1 MSDFS
6 SQNAGFS
13 GVSDPKSCVRGTRTA
28 LSHGPLRCG
37 TIVRVLT
44 LAQSPA
50 RRVALAGVVGALY
63 VVLSLAVFV
72 IAFGPIQFRLGEA
85 LKPLVIRYPVT
96 IFAFGAGTIIVN
108 IFSPF
113 AGTLEL
119 LFMPVVDMTGGFLC
133 WLIAKNLRGPFGTY
147 LASVF
152 YALFT
157 AAGVAVVLAVV
168 AGLPYLFAFVTVAV
182 SEVILLVI
190 GNAVLVE
197 RVWKR
202 GR

>member
-1 MSDFS
+1 M
-6 SQNAGFS
+6 
-13 GVSDPKSCVRGTRTA
+13 GTATSRE
-28 LSHGPLRCG
+28 PLRCG
-37 TIVRVLT
+37 TIGRVTT

-72 IAFGPIQFRLGEA
+72 IAFGPIQFRIGEA
-85 LKPLVIRYPVT
+85 LKPLVIRYPAT
-96 IFAFGAGTIIVN
+96 IFAFGAGTVLVN
-108 IFSPF
+108 VFSPF

-119 LFMPVVDMTGGFLC
+119 LFMPVVDMFGGFVC
-133 WLIAKNLRGPFGTY
+133 WLIAKRVPGAVGTY
-147 LASVF
+147 LASFV
-152 YALFT
+152 YAVIT

-168 AGLPYLFAFVTVAV
+168 AGLPYWLAFGSVAV
-182 SEVILLVI
+182 SEVILLLV

-202 GR
+202 SR